1 LEGYVPSTIFVI
13 DSSPAVRRMVE
24 QISTPEGFQVV
35 GFQDGPT
42 ALEAARKISPHLII
56 ADYHLDN
63 MTFSGFC
70 KEVHKL
76 ANLTNTYIVSLISP
90 SDRLDEKHL
99 RSLGVKAF
107 LKKPFQSDNL
117 LEVIK
122 DLDQHRH
129 TEANGSKKRRS
140 WPPESSST
148 DSDDDPS
155 IIGQA
160 DESELFE
167 EDTGQIMTAQIPP
180 STIPKTPTGPPPSQ
194 APAPVAQKSPG
205 KPEDA
210 MKGHSDPL
218 MQWMSERTEEV
229 IATMLPQVIS
239 KELASQVAKAVRDE
253 VQTQLGATLSQER
266 LAHMIEPL
274 LAKELSNVLPR
285 EMPVLEPIIRH
296 SIFEIATP
304 LVKDSIDG
312 LAREQAETVKKALPD
327 VVHDQLG
334 SIDMLVRDEIQQAA
348 VKQATHIAD
357 EIVRAAVSEQI
368 EQAVQRLVPGIAE
381 EQIKAE
387 LKRLTATE

>member
-1 LEGYVPSTIFVI
+1 VPSTIFVI

-24 QISTPEGFQVV
+24 QISTPEGFEVV

-42 ALEAARKISPHLII
+42 ALEAARKMGPHLII

-70 KEVHKL
+70 KEVHKIGNL
-76 ANLTNTYIVSLISP
+76 ANTYIISLISP

-107 LKKPFQSDNL
+107 LKKPFQSENL

-122 DLDQHRH
+122 DLEHHQ
-129 TEANGSKKRRS
+129 TGTNGSKKRRA
-140 WPPESSST
+140 WPPVSSAT
-148 DSDDDPS
+148 DSDDDS
-155 IIGQA
+155 SLIDQEDG
-160 DESELFE
+160 SEQSE
-167 EDTGQIMTAQIPP
+167 EDTGQIPAAQIPP
-180 STIPKTPTGPPPSQ
+180 STISKKSTVPPPSP
-194 APAPVAQKSPG
+194 AAAPVAQKSPG

-218 MQWMSERTEEV
+218 MQWMSQRTEEI
-229 IATMLPQVIS
+229 IATMLPHVIG
-239 KELASQVAKAVRDE
+239 KELASQVAKAVQDE

-266 LAHMIEPL
+266 LTHMIEPL

-304 LVKDSIDG
+304 LVKDSIDE
-312 LAREQAETVKKALPD
+312 LSREQAETVKKTLPN
-327 VVHDQLG
+327 VVHDQIG
-334 SIDMLVRDEIQQAA
+334 SIDVLVRDEIQQAA
-348 VKQATHIAD
+348 VKQATRIAD
-357 EIVRAAVSEQI
+357 EIVRAAAKEQI
-368 EQAVQRLVPGIAE
+368 EQAIQRLVPGIAE

-387 LKRLTATE
+387 LKRLTTTE

>member
-1 LEGYVPSTIFVI
+1 VPSTIFVI

-24 QISTPEGFQVV
+24 QISTPEGFEVV

-42 ALEAARKISPHLII
+42 ALEAARKKSPHLII

-70 KEVHKL
+70 KEVHKIDNL
-76 ANLTNTYIVSLISP
+76 ADTYIVSLISP

-107 LKKPFQSDNL
+107 LKKPFQSENL

-122 DLDQHRH
+122 DLG
-129 TEANGSKKRRS
+129 TNGTKKRRA
-140 WPPESSST
+140 WPPASSAT

-155 IIGQA
+155 LLDQD
-160 DESELFE
+160 DESELSD
-167 EDTGQIMTAQIPP
+167 EDTGQIAAVEIPP
-180 STIPKTPTGPPPSQ
+180 PTILKKSTAPPRSQ
-194 APAPVAQKSPG
+194 PAPSAAQKTTG
-205 KPEDA
+205 EPEDPV
-210 MKGHSDPL
+210 KGL
-218 MQWMSERTEEV
+218 FGQLLQTMSERTEEK
-229 IATMLPQVIS
+229 ISTMLPQVIG
-239 KELASQVAKAVRDE
+239 KELASQVAKAVQDE

-266 LAHMIEPL
+266 LAQMIEPL
-274 LAKELSNVLPR
+274 LAKELSNVLSR

-304 LVKDSIDG
+304 LVKDSIDE
-312 LAREQAETVKKALPD
+312 LAREQAETVKKTLPD

-348 VKQATHIAD
+348 VKQAIHIAD
-357 EIVRAAVSEQI
+357 EIVRAAVKEQV

-387 LKRLTATE
+387 LKRLTDPE

>member
-1 LEGYVPSTIFVI
+1 
-13 DSSPAVRRMVE
+13 MVE
-24 QISTPEGFQVV
+24 QISTPEGFEVV

-42 ALEAARKISPHLII
+42 ALEAARKISPTLII

-76 ANLTNTYIVSLISP
+76 ANLTNTYVISLISP

-107 LKKPFQSDNL
+107 LKKPFQSDTL

-122 DLDQHRH
+122 GLDQHQH
-129 TEANGSKKRRS
+129 TGANSSKTKRRS

-148 DSDDDPS
+148 DSVEDPS
-155 IIGQA
+155 LIDQA
-160 DESELFE
+160 DESELFD
-167 EDTGQIMTAQIPP
+167 EDTGQIPAAQIPP
-180 STIPKTPTGPPPSQ
+180 STTSKTPTGPPPLQ
-194 APAPVAQKSPG
+194 PTAPVAQKSPG

-218 MQWMSERTEEV
+218 MQWMSERTEEI
-229 IATMLPQVIS
+229 IATMLPQVIG
-239 KELASQVAKAVRDE
+239 KELASQVAKAVQDE

-266 LAHMIEPL
+266 LAQMIEPL

-312 LAREQAETVKKALPD
+312 LAREQAEAVKKSLPE

-334 SIDMLVRDEIQQAA
+334 SIDMLVRDEIHQAA

-357 EIVRAAVSEQI
+357 EIVRAAVTEQI